1 MATGHQAY
9 LPGTGTLKK
18 IVTEFGEGVLAED
31 GTINRNALRAIVFP
45 ENQDKVRK
53 LSFLLRAFCLLYPAD
68 GKIRSHFCPPILKNG
83 LSIHSLLQEK

>member
-9 LPGTGTLKK
+9 LPGTDTLKK
-18 IVTEFGEGVLAED
+18 IVTAFGEGVLAED

-53 LSFLLRAFCLLYPAD
+53 LSFLLHALCLLVTFLW
-68 GKIRSHFCPPILKNG
+68 KICSVWN
-83 LSIHSLLQEK
+83 